1 MRENDSILDDH
12 LERVMKTPNTRSS
25 LLALPSRTLRNLKQR
40 TKLTFSSF
48 RSSDSDKKVKSKAKY
63 GELIEFQH
71 VQKREPQSLTKS
83 TSGPAILGTFP
94 TPEPENVTLQT
105 LISSD
110 SGLSSTRIES
120 ESEMA
125 ESEILEID
133 GLKQRLIEET
143 DGSLST
149 NLLYEYDEEKYIVK
163 CPGRSPTLA
172 SFRGRIHLRG
182 MFRFFF
188 KNEEAIWVEITDL
201 TEPVPVLGD
210 TVHAKV
216 IATLFQKPTCIY

>member
-1 MRENDSILDDH
+1 M
-12 LERVMKTPNTRSS
+12 
-25 LLALPSRTLRNLKQR
+25 
-40 TKLTFSSF
+40 
-48 RSSDSDKKVKSKAKY
+48 
-63 GELIEFQH
+63 
-71 VQKREPQSLTKS
+71 
-83 TSGPAILGTFP
+83 
-94 TPEPENVTLQT
+94 TLQT

-216 IATLFQKPTCIY
+216 IAT

>member
-1 MRENDSILDDH
+1 M
-12 LERVMKTPNTRSS
+12 T
-25 LLALPSRTLRNLKQR
+25 
-40 TKLTFSSF
+40 
-48 RSSDSDKKVKSKAKY
+48 
-63 GELIEFQH
+63 
-71 VQKREPQSLTKS
+71 
-83 TSGPAILGTFP
+83 AI
-94 TPEPENVTLQT
+94 QT
-105 LISSD
+105 LLSSD

-125 ESEILEID
+125 ESEMLEID

-182 MFRFFF
+182 IYRFFF
-188 KNEEAIWVEITDL
+188 KNEEAIWVEITDP

-216 IATLFQKPTCIY
+216 IQT